1 MNGNTAYIIVAI
13 LIVGVGLGAAII
25 PSLRDLRREVMG
37 LVNRVGKIEG
47 KVEVLSSAVLRPEKG
62 GKSDDG

>member
-1 MNGNTAYIIVAI
+1 MNGSTAYIIVAI

-62 GKSDDG
+62 GRPEDG